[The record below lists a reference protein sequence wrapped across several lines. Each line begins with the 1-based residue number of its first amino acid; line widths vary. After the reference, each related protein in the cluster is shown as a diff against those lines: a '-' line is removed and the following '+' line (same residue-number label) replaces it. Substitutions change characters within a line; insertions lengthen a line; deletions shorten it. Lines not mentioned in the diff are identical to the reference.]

1 MIVKMMKYNI
11 VLFSEERERF
21 VERLRELGMVDITT
35 SGWEPS
41 EGDRELV
48 SAIESRTKALA
59 ALELFAESDDYVEGS
74 KAEFEKGKAF
84 EAYQLAQATIAA
96 AKGENA
102 RLQKLLEE
110 WAAWGDFDCATL
122 NKLSEGGVVLR
133 YFTAQKAIFTKSLP
147 TWSENLNIATI
158 NEEGGMVHFVVI
170 GNGSEEIAI
179 DAQEQKAPTMNTAE
193 MKAQIEK
200 NEATIKAQNV
210 VISALADAR
219 ADIEAE
225 LATLKHKMQDV
236 RIEATADKAAEGL
249 LLVMEGWAEKATS
262 AQVDEALNNFPNV
275 VYIKEAPT
283 EEDETPVKLKNNRF
297 ARLFEMIG
305 GLYALPKYGTLDMTP
320 FFAPFY
326 MLFFAICLNDAGY
339 GAIIF
344 LLGLALALK
353 APKMRQA
360 AYLTMVCGGAT
371 TLFGIFTGS
380 LFGMTIPELAGY
392 EKVMVDGV
400 ATFPEYP
407 LPYFDFQ
414 GSFFNWALAL
424 GIFQI
429 LLGMLLDIVFKARY
443 FGITTVF
450 AKLGW
455 FIVLLAVCLAGGL
468 QLLNDAWV
476 IPGFTTSSI
485 AFYITVG
492 VGFALMLFFNNM
504 SRKPMEYLLLYG
516 FVKNALSGLWDTY
529 NNITGLLSDVL
540 SYIRLFAIGLSGGV
554 LAQVFNSLAMG
565 LTGLDGG
572 IEEFGVATVFQILG
586 ATVILL
592 IGHGINLFM
601 SAISSFVHPMRLTF
615 VEFYKNA
622 GFEMTTRAFEPLTK
636 EK

>member
-11 VLFSEERERF
+11 VLFSAERERF

-35 SGWEPS
+35 SGWEPT
-41 EGDRELV
+41 EADRELV
-48 SAIESRTKALA
+48 TAIESRTKALA
-59 ALELFAESDDYVEGS
+59 ALEQFVAGDDYVAGG
-74 KAEFEKGKAF
+74 ARIEKGGAF
-84 EAYQLAQATIAA
+84 EAYQSAQSAIAA
-96 AKGENA
+96 AKSENA
-102 RLQKLLEE
+102 RLQKSLDE
-110 WAAWGDFDCATL
+110 WLPWGDFDCSTL
-122 NKLSEGGVVLR
+122 AKLAESGVVLR
-133 YFTAQKAIFTKSLP
+133 YFTAQRAIFDKSSAE
-147 TWSENLNIATI
+147 WSETLNIAVVG
-158 NEEGGMVHFVVI
+158 EDDSAVRFVVI

-179 DAQEQKAPTMNTAE
+179 DAQEQKAPTKNNAE
-193 MKAQIEK
+193 LKELIKA
-200 NEATIKAQNV
+200 NEAIVTEQNA
-210 VISALADAR
+210 VISAVADAK
-219 ADIEAE
+219 AEIEAE
-225 LATLKHKMQDV
+225 LAQLKSAMQDV

-249 LLVMEGWAEKATS
+249 LLVMEGWAEKDTS
-262 AQVDEALNNFPNV
+262 AVVDAALNEYPNV
-275 VYIKEAPT
+275 VYIKENPS

-344 LLGLALALK
+344 ALGLVLALK

-360 AYLTMVCGGAT
+360 AYLTMICGGAT
-371 TLFGIFTGS
+371 TLFGLYTGS
-380 LFGMTIPELAGY
+380 LFGMSIPQLMGY
-392 EKVMVDGV
+392 ENMADCPIP
-400 ATFPEYP
+400 F
-407 LPYFDFQ
+407 LDFQ
-414 GSFFNWALAL
+414 GKFFTWALAL
-424 GIFQI
+424 GVFQI
-429 LLGMLLDIVFKARY
+429 LLGMLLDIVFKARM

-455 FIVLLAVCLAGGL
+455 FIVLLSGCLAGGL
-468 QLLNDAWV
+468 QMLDESWV

-485 AFYITVG
+485 AFYVAMG
-492 VGFALMLFFNNM
+492 VGAVLMLFLND
-504 SRKPMEYLLLYG
+504 
-516 FVKNALSGLWDTY
+516 VKRNPLMNFASGLWDTY

-565 LTGLDGG
+565 LTGLDAG
-572 IEEFGVATVFQILG
+572 IEQFGVGTVFQILG
-586 ATVILL
+586 ATAILL
-592 IGHGINLFM
+592 VGHGINLFM

-636 EK
+636 EQ